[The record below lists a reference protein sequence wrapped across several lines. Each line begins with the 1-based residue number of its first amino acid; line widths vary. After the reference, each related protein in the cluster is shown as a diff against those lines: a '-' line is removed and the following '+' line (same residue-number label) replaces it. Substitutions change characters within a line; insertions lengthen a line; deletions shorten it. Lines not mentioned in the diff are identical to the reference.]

1 MIWILL
7 GPPGAGKGTQAKF
20 LAVHL
25 GVPHVSTGD
34 LLRSAVREGTELG
47 KKAKAYMVAG
57 DLVPDE
63 LILDLVRETLETGDA
78 PGGCILD
85 GYPRNRVQAESLDE
99 MLAEVGQE
107 LGRVIRLVVPDDV
120 LIRRIAGR
128 AADEGRADD
137 AEETVRN
144 RLQVYRTQ
152 TEPLVAYYESRGSLT
167 EVNGV
172 GSIDEVRRRI
182 QRVAEGKAG
191 PR

>member
-1 MIWILL
+1 VIWILL

-78 PGGCILD
+78 PNGCILD

-99 MLAEVGQE
+99 MLAEVGQQ

-128 AADEGRADD
+128 AADEGRTDD

-152 TEPLVAYYESRGSLT
+152 TEPLVAYYEARDSLT

>member
-1 MIWILL
+1 VIWILL